1 MVNFLG
7 RKIFFLVTWPVT
19 WPVTR
24 PVTWPVICD
33 LCFRPAGGV
42 QTFGPGCS
50 WFSENGN
57 YNSLS
62 WDPERNMMECSL
74 VVILFGVN
82 AGNVI
87 NTRREVVEAVLLMLF
102 KSLISCVQPEAS
114 WSEGAFPRLFYFL
127 AWSLFFTDGK
137 YKGIWSLRESVIF
150 EPCKCMLSCIF
161 TVVTLSRSKM
171 ESPSRTIKSWSF
183 IHITSAH

>member
-1 MVNFLG
+1 MFPGKTFSKNEVHYWFDGNYQ
-7 RKIFFLVTWPVT
+7 TA
-19 WPVTR
+19 TR
-24 PVTWPVICD
+24 HSLKTS
-33 LCFRPAGGV
+33 GV

-87 NTRREVVEAVLLMLF
+87 NARREVVEAVLLMLF

-127 AWSLFFTDGK
+127 AWSLFFTGGK